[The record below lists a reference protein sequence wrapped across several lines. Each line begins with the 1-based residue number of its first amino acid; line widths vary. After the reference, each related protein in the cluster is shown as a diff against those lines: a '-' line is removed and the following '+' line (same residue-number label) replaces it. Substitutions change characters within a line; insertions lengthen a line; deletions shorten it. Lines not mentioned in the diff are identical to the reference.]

1 MDIYLI
7 DGREKIGKTE
17 FSSLLGNKLSKDKK
31 TLIIGT
37 KRSEGLNIEDFYK
50 KDGMIT
56 YDICDYFLGYADIE
70 TIINKANDKLDF
82 IISPLVNGKFEI
94 KKDDIKKLME
104 NLSYDYLIFDGL
116 DPEMVEEKTTIKIID
131 QNDLDNPINS
141 DFFFINKAKEDFD
154 PRLAKDQIEG
164 QASKYL
170 GYVNEN
176 GSFNNILDNLLKEK
190 EEPVGKLGF
199 FEKLKMK
206 FKWKSHIFL

>member
-1 MDIYLI
+1 MRVYLI

-17 FSSLLGNKLSKDKK
+17 FSSLLGNKLAKDKK
-31 TLIIGT
+31 TLIIGAR
-37 KRSEGLNIEDFYK
+37 RSENSNIEDFYK

-56 YDICDYFLGYADIE
+56 YDLCDYFLDYSDIK
-70 TIINKANDKLDF
+70 TIINRANDKLDF
-82 IISPLVNGKFEI
+82 IISPLVNGKYEI
-94 KKDDIKKLME
+94 TKEDIGKLME
-104 NLSYDYLIFDGL
+104 EVSYDYLIFDGL
-116 DPEMVEEKTTIKIID
+116 DPSLVDDKISIKIIG
-131 QNDLDNPINS
+131 QNDLDEPI
-141 DFFFINKAKEDFD
+141 DADYFFINKAKEDFD

-206 FKWKSHIFL
+206 FK